1 MRGIWRESIGRR
13 TSSILRPRRFW
24 STKRRTSPC
33 KKIERNP
40 GANVTRGELYRVHK
54 PGGDPKE
61 HRTFVVASRQ
71 ALIDSRFSTVVC
83 APVFSNGQ
91 GLSTQVAVGADE
103 GLKHPSWI
111 MCDNL
116 VSLRKVDLRQYIGAL
131 SALKLAEFNQALRMA
146 LDL

>member
-1 MRGIWRESIGRR
+1 
-13 TSSILRPRRFW
+13 LR
-24 STKRRTSPC
+24 S
-33 KKIERNP
+33 
-40 GANVTRGELYRVHK
+40 
-54 PGGDPKE
+54 
-61 HRTFVVASRQ
+61 
-71 ALIDSRFSTVVC
+71 
-83 APVFSNGQ
+83 VFSNGQ
-91 GLSTQVAVGADE
+91 GYQLRWRFADE